1 MPIRIFLIS
10 NYRLLLDGMTALIA
24 TESDRFHLAGATA
37 LIDQAPEEITK
48 SHADITLLEIDGITP
63 TRTLTFIEKL
73 RTVSDTKILLLTR
86 LKNSSTNDAAV
97 ALGANGVIGS
107 ESSSEQLYYACS
119 KVIAGEIWLDRTA
132 TGRIINQL
140 SRKNRDKNNYLSN
153 DKAAMLTD
161 RELQVITAILKSNN
175 PGKIIANELGISE
188 STLRNKLSVI
198 YEKLG
203 VHNRQGLFSYAHENG
218 LI

>member
-1 MPIRIFLIS
+1 
-10 NYRLLLDGMTALIA
+10 
-24 TESDRFHLAGATA
+24 
-37 LIDQAPEEITK
+37 
-48 SHADITLLEIDGITP
+48 
-63 TRTLTFIEKL
+63 
-73 RTVSDTKILLLTR
+73 
-86 LKNSSTNDAAV
+86 
-97 ALGANGVIGS
+97 
-107 ESSSEQLYYACS
+107 
-119 KVIAGEIWLDRTA
+119 
-132 TGRIINQL
+132 
-140 SRKNRDKNNYLSN
+140 
-153 DKAAMLTD
+153 MLTD